1 MKKNINFRDI
11 KVLVVE
17 LLMPSLKSLKRKG
30 TRLDKTNID
39 LLEKNLRE
47 LSSTFGKKISEKEWK
62 LTPKEI
68 KICDLIRNG
77 LGNKEMAGLLN
88 TSLRT
93 IESHR
98 NNIRKKLGISGKA
111 VNLTTYLQFF

>member
-1 MKKNINFRDI
+1 
-11 KVLVVE
+11 
-17 LLMPSLKSLKRKG
+17 
-30 TRLDKTNID
+30 LDRGHID
-39 LLEKNLRE
+39 VLEKNLKE
-47 LSSTFGKKISEKEWK
+47 LNSTFGRKISEKEWN

-77 LGNKEMAGLLN
+77 LGNKEIAGLLN
-88 TSLRT
+88 TSVRT